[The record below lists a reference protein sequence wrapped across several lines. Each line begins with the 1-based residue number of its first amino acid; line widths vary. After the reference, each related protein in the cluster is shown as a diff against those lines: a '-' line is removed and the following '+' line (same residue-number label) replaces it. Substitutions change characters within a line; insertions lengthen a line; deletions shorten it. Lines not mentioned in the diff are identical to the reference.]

1 MSLNIE
7 TKKVAVEEISAAI
20 ANAQTLVV
28 AEYRGIS
35 VSSMTE
41 LRANARKEGVY
52 LRVLKNTLARRAVE
66 GTSFAAL
73 ADQMVGPLVYAASED
88 AVAAAKVLHQFAKK
102 DDKIV
107 VKAGS
112 YNGEVMNAA
121 QVAELAS
128 IPSREELLS
137 KLLFVMQAPVSG
149 NIWSINSMAITKEDI
164 LEAVGSLTVMELN
177 DLVKAFEE
185 KFGVSAAAVAVAGP
199 AGAGAAAAEEKT
211 EFDVVLASA
220 GDQKVGVIKVVRA
233 ITGLGLK
240 EAKDI
245 VDGAP
250 KTLKEGVSKAE
261 AEDIQKQLE
270 EAGAKVEIK

>member
-66 GTSFAAL
+66 GTSFAGL

-128 IPSREELLS
+128 IPSRRRACCPNCCSLC
-137 KLLFVMQAPVSG
+137 KLLVYRPCVVVWLAL
-149 NIWSINSMAITKEDI
+149 AEKK
-164 LEAVGSLTVMELN
+164 SLAKKPLN
-177 DLVKAFEE
+177 RFC
-185 KFGVSAAAVAVAGP
+185 F
-199 AGAGAAAAEEKT
+199 
-211 EFDVVLASA
+211 
-220 GDQKVGVIKVVRA
+220 I
-233 ITGLGLK
+233 
-240 EAKDI
+240 
-245 VDGAP
+245 
-250 KTLKEGVSKAE
+250 
-261 AEDIQKQLE
+261 
-270 EAGAKVEIK
+270 